1 MHVLLFENDANAS
14 AFRVNLSKL
23 KQMLGYQVDF
33 NMN

>member
-1 MHVLLFENDANAS
+1 MHVLLFENDGKAS
-14 AFRVNLSKL
+14 AVRVNLSEL